1 MDLQGV
7 YKCGVLRNGNRGVR
21 DGIPIFLGYLA
32 VSFAFGMQAA
42 SAGLTWLEATVMSV
56 SNLTSAGQFAALGII
71 ASGAGYG
78 EMALTQLVVNLR
90 YCLMSCALSQKLDR
104 SYSMRH
110 RFFMALRHHRRGLQL
125 SACRESPLS
134 PYYTYGLISSAMPG
148 WGLGTLLGVLSGTL
162 LPGNVV
168 SALAWRCTEC
178 LSPLWFPRPRRSA
191 RGPVGHFDHHSVSVG
206 FSYIPALS
214 SGFRIILVTILVA
227 AFAAWRFPIKE
238 VERDVR

>member
-1 MDLQGV
+1 MRRFAQW
-7 YKCGVLRNGNRGVR
+7 KSGVR

-110 RFFMALRHHRRGLQL
+110 RFFMAYGITDEVFSL
-125 SACRESPLS
+125 SACREGPLS

-168 SALAWRCTEC
+168 SALGVALYGMFIAIVVPAAKAQRAV
-178 LSPLWFPRPRRSA
+178 LWVTLITIP
-191 RGPVGHFDHHSVSVG
+191 VSVG
-206 FSYIPALS
+206 FSYIPTLS